1 LPEINKIMLKQ
12 ILPLLISF
20 LVLSTA
26 GAQNNNTAAAF
37 YKSGIEYKSK
47 YMFLEAITAL
57 NKAITLDKKYDS
69 AYTEL
74 ADIYIKTNQIDLG
87 VATFK
92 KAIAMNP
99 KNTTAL
105 FMLGKVYRDTKPNY
119 DTAIIIF
126 KSAIQIDSTNKEFF
140 YSVAWCYNAKGDY
153 DNAIIYAVK
162 ALDIDNTYRPAYG
175 ELGHAYNK
183 SKKYAEGIK
192 QFKKNQAVSVVD
204 LQIYYS
210 GMCYTALKDKEGA
223 LREYEELKKI
233 NEKMATS
240 LKKTI
245 DKME

>member
-1 LPEINKIMLKQ
+1 MLKQ
-12 ILPLLISF
+12 ILPFLISF
-20 LVLSTA
+20 LVFSTA
-26 GAQNNNTAAAF
+26 GAQTNNPAAAF
-37 YKSGIEYKSK
+37 YKSGIEFKSK
-47 YMFLEAITAL
+47 YMFHEAIAAF
-57 NKAITLDKKYDS
+57 NKAIALDKKYDS

-92 KAIAMNP
+92 KAIEVNP

-162 ALDIDNTYRPAYG
+162 ALKIDNTYRSAYG

-183 SKKYAEGIK
+183 SKKYTEAIE
-192 QFKKNQAVSVVD
+192 QFKKNKAVSVVD
-204 LQIYYS
+204 LQFYYS
-210 GMCYTALKDKEGA
+210 GMCYTVLKDKVGA

-233 NEKMATS
+233 NEKMAAS